1 MKRVEPILV
10 IFLTIITFGIY
21 ALVWFVTTKD
31 QMNANGAKIPT
42 AWLIIV
48 PIINFYWMWKFCEGV
63 EIVTSK
69 RMEGVMAFI
78 LLCLLGFIGMAIVQ
92 DSLNKVSGAPAQA
105 YRAPQSAQN
114 YPPSQTPPP
123 YNPPSSPSAP
133 PPPPPGAS
141 SGPPPIPPPPK
152 SFK

>member
-21 ALVWFVTTKD
+21 ALVWYVTTKD

-42 AWLIIV
+42 AWLLIV
-48 PIINFYWMWKFCEGV
+48 PIVNFYWMWKFCEGV

-78 LLCLLGFIGMAIVQ
+78 LLFLLGFIGMAIVQ
-92 DSLNKVSGAPAQA
+92 SSLNNVSGAPAQS
-105 YRAPQSAQN
+105 YQAPQQSYQAPPTSSAA
-114 YPPSQTPPP
+114 PPT
-123 YNPPSSPSAP
+123 YSAP
-133 PPPPPGAS
+133 PPPPPGGS
-141 SGPPPIPPPPK
+141 SAPPPPPPPAPR
-152 SFK
+152 